1 MTLPPYATG
10 MRNGMRT
17 APIGAAKR
25 VVQQWEAAYAKTFEQ
40 LLQLHGCD
48 FWHCTVA
55 QRSQPGY
62 PDYIIFGNGWL
73 AFAELKARNPLTKRA
88 GKLSVGQHR
97 YKASIEAANA
107 DYRVFLLPD
116 DWGEVDKFLNARTHK
131 GISGWAQG
139 REVAV

>member
-1 MTLPPYATG
+1 MTFTYPTG
-10 MRNGMRT
+10 KRNGMRT
-17 APIGAAKR
+17 APIGAVKR
-25 VVQQWEAAYAKTFEQ
+25 VSQQWEAAYARTFEQ
-40 LLQLHGCD
+40 LLQLHGLD
-48 FWHCTVA
+48 FWHCSVS

-62 PDYIIFGNGWL
+62 PDYIIFGRGWL

-88 GKLSVGQHR
+88 GKLSAGQYR

-131 GISGWAQG
+131 NIVGWGAAQ
-139 REVAV
+139 EVSA